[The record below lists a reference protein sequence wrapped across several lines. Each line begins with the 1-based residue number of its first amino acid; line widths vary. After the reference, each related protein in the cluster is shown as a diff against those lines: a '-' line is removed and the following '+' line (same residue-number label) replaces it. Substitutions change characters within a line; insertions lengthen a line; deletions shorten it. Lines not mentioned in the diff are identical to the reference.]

1 MARTRYSV
9 KLSEDEKVLL
19 KEIIESEHESA
30 RTILRAKIL
39 LMSDESYLPRLSL
52 LELAEALKTTHT
64 TIQTTR
70 NEYDQGGVEKAVYRR
85 DRVVPEANRKIN
97 PEVKNEIKKL
107 AASNPPD
114 GNKKWTLRLLC
125 QVAEEKGIVDHICHA
140 SVRKILMEDMPRMV
154 DK

>member
-30 RTILRAKIL
+30 RIILRAKIL

>member
-1 MARTRYSV
+1 MARARYSV

-19 KEIIESEHESA
+19 KEIIKSERESA

-140 SVRKILMEDMPRMV
+140 SVRKILMEESQTTDNR
-154 DK
+154 